1 MDSTYICPS
10 STKHWVQNRT
20 KFSVGRVDLIR
31 FLEFETMKKLFA
43 TILFSA
49 AILLV
54 ANLASA
60 VPLFGSL
67 SPVSTATTNS
77 TTFMTNTAAVYV
89 PQVTV
94 SNNGLAITN
103 AYTGA
108 FRFSIDNG
116 STWFTNNSPIF
127 TPTATNAASY
137 TIAAQVIQIP
147 IQVQLLAT
155 TNAANTTAIQLGAT
169 SP

>member
-1 MDSTYICPS
+1 LA
-10 STKHWVQNRT
+10 QNHT
-20 KFSVGRVDLIR
+20 KFSAGRVDFNP
-31 FLEFETMKKLFA
+31 FLDFVIMKKFFA

-54 ANLASA
+54 ANFASA

-67 SPVSTATTNS
+67 STITTATTNS
-77 TTFMTNTAAVYV
+77 ATFLTNTAAVYM
-89 PQVTV
+89 PQVTI

-127 TPTATNAASY
+127 TPTSTNAASY
-137 TIAAQVIQIP
+137 TIAGQVIQIP
-147 IQVQLLAT
+147 ILIQLSAT
-155 TNAANTTAIQLGAT
+155 TNAANTTTIQLGAT